1 MSSTDHGNQLHCR
14 ELNTGQAH
22 KKKKREEEKSSL
34 LMDIRP
40 IHLNI
45 MTAIIL

>member
-22 KKKKREEEKSSL
+22 KKNERGGKK
-34 LMDIRP
+34 
-40 IHLNI
+40 
-45 MTAIIL
+45 AAC